1 MAQHLTATKLK
12 VVLVVV
18 EVMEAIPAVAKAL
31 EAVEAD
37 IQGVVMEEIPVI
49 LIGVEAAVEALLSPQ
64 AQH

>member
-1 MAQHLTATKLK
+1 MTATKLK